1 MANLV
6 AAPDIT
12 TATNRVAATPIPL
25 TPTVYYY
32 RTGAGGARGSTN
44 NKASIPAN
52 SLIEAIETT

>member
-32 RTGAGGARGSTN
+32 RTSAGARGSATD
-44 NKASIPAN
+44 ASAIPAGAV
-52 SLIEAIETT
+52 LERVT

>member
-12 TATNRVAATPIPL
+12 TATNRVAATPISL

-32 RTGAGGARGSTN
+32 YRTGAGARSSTTDPS
-44 NKASIPAN
+44 AIPAGAVLER
-52 SLIEAIETT
+52 SS